1 MNILVV
7 ENDRALLDLLQA
19 ALSPRYALTQA
30 ESCARA
36 EVLLE
41 SQPFDLILLDIQ
53 LPDGSGFAF
62 CQALKTR
69 PHPPVLMLTV
79 FDDEASTL
87 RGFESG
93 ADDYVTK
100 PFSARILQARIQAL
114 LRRTSGAER
123 LYSGQ
128 LLFDLDRHL
137 VTRAGEE
144 VHLLPTEYSLAE
156 LLIRQRG
163 AGTSRHGTA
172 GRTAGCR
179 QQGPAKFPGG
189 ASGAGQAV
197 FAATGLCQFR
207 TGVAAVTQ
215 RALADA
221 GDGDSSLCRDCRL
234 CALAQTHS

>member
-19 ALSPRYALTQA
+19 ALSPRYALTPA

-87 RGFESG
+87 RGFESS

-100 PFSARILQARIQAL
+100 PFSARILQARIRAL
-114 LRRTSGAER
+114 LRRAGGAER

-137 VTRAGEE
+137 VTRAGEK

-163 AGTSRHGTA
+163 ALVTRATLLARLWDDRNLFVEENTLTVNISRLRKKLGSW
-172 GRTAGCR
+172 
-179 QQGPAKFPGG
+179 QGQPYI
-189 ASGAGQAV
+189 
-197 FAATGLCQFR
+197 
-207 TGVAAVTQ
+207 VTQ
-215 RALADA
+215 RSFGYRWGVEVEDADA
-221 GDGDSSLCRDCRL
+221 D
-234 CALAQTHS
+234 H